1 MTIFDRIF
9 GDGPLFPQAGRIPM
23 PTEHGYPTADD
34 LKAILIGQQNM
45 PTPIPAGVGVW
56 SAAQAMT
63 QQSQQAPR
71 HSLLDMLCMRL
82 FNEHGSRH
90 DFQDLHCVKLAG
102 RVIVFAAIKDDYVVV
117 EDDASLFPSDKL
129 ICSLR
134 LLL

>member
-23 PTEHGYPTADD
+23 PTEYGYPTADD
-34 LKAILIGQQNM
+34 LKAILIGQQNAL
-45 PTPIPAGVGVW
+45 PATAQAR
-56 SAAQAMT
+56 SAAQAMQT
-63 QQSQQAPR
+63 TQQAPR